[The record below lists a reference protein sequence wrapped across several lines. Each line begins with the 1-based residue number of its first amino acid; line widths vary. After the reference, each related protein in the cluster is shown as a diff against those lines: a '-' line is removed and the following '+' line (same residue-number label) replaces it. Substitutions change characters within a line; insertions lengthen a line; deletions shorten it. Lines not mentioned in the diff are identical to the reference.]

1 MCACGAGAGMFSF
14 GNGKYEEAAELYG
27 QAAKQYQLGKNCE
40 SSRALRSIRETES
53 TASRPTDGSRVEWA
67 GLRSL
72 AAVEKAAGCYEL
84 AVEMHSKL
92 GSFLECAM
100 AYKEAGS
107 MFEKAD
113 RPNGA
118 SHRALPPSYRI
129 VLGNTSQGGR
139 GRWLLLPPFP
149 ISWRPYLSLP
159 ERVRWCG
166 VLSLTRYRDAK
177 SIRGSAECCRCL
189 DEAKSLYAQEGRL
202 SECAKLAKR
211 RAEIFEKAEI
221 IDLMLESYAEAAELF
236 DGEDQKGETR
246 NCKLKIA
253 HYKALIEEKDAIC
266 EAIEIYEDVAKES
279 LESNLLKW
287 SVKQY
292 YLKAL
297 LAALVLAANQLGKT
311 VDDVRE
317 KRAEYCSLDAT
328 FEETRE
334 DNLIVGCIDAIEE
347 GDLEAFATACN
358 EFDEITKLDS
368 WQTTLLLRA
377 KNGIDNPLGDDGE
390 QEDDIC

>member
-1 MCACGAGAGMFSF
+1 MV
-14 GNGKYEEAAELYG
+14 
-27 QAAKQYQLGKNCE
+27 
-40 SSRALRSIRETES
+40 
-53 TASRPTDGSRVEWA
+53 P
-67 GLRSL
+67 
-72 AAVEKAAGCYEL
+72 
-84 AVEMHSKL
+84 
-92 GSFLECAM
+92 
-100 AYKEAGS
+100 
-107 MFEKAD
+107 
-113 RPNGA
+113 
-118 SHRALPPSYRI
+118 
-129 VLGNTSQGGR
+129 
-139 GRWLLLPPFP
+139 
-149 ISWRPYLSLP
+149 
-159 ERVRWCG
+159 
-166 VLSLTRYRDAK
+166 SLTPRRDAA
-177 SIRGSAECCRCL
+177 SMRESAECCRCL

-221 IDLMLESYAEAAELF
+221 IDLMLESYAEASELF

-253 HYKALIEEKDAIC
+253 HYKALIEEKDAIN
-266 EAIEIYEDVAKES
+266 EAIEIYEEVAKES

-297 LAALVLAANQLGKT
+297 LAALVLAANNLGKT

-334 DNLIVGCIDAIEE
+334 DNLIVGCTDAIDE

-377 KNGIDNPLGDDGE
+377 KNGIDNPLGADGPSD
-390 QEDDIC
+390 DDIC

>member
-1 MCACGAGAGMFSF
+1 MCAG
-14 GNGKYEEAAELYG
+14 
-27 QAAKQYQLGKNCE
+27 
-40 SSRALRSIRETES
+40 
-53 TASRPTDGSRVEWA
+53 
-67 GLRSL
+67 
-72 AAVEKAAGCYEL
+72 AVEKSAGCYEL
-84 AVEMHSKL
+84 VVEMHSKL
-92 GSFLECAM
+92 GNFLECAM
-100 AYKEAGS
+100 AYKDAGS

-118 SHRALPPSYRI
+118 LPARLCSPPALQWAHGLGCRA
-129 VLGNTSQGGR
+129 
-139 GRWLLLPPFP
+139 
-149 ISWRPYLSLP
+149 
-159 ERVRWCG
+159 
-166 VLSLTRYRDAK
+166 
-177 SIRGSAECCRCL
+177 AECCRCL
-189 DEAKSLYAQEGRL
+189 DEAKGLYAQEGRL

-221 IDLMLESYAEAAELF
+221 IDLMLECYEEAAELF

-253 HYKALIEEKDAIC
+253 HYKALMEQKEAIVA
-266 EAIEIYEDVAKES
+266 AIEIYEAVGAES

-297 LAALVLAANQLGKT
+297 LCALVLAGNQLGKT

-317 KRAEYCSLDAT
+317 KRSEYCSLDPT

-334 DNLIVGCIDAIEE
+334 DNLIVGCLDAIDE
-347 GDLEAFATACN
+347 GDMELFATACN

-377 KNGIDNPLGDDGE
+377 KNVRPPAPCSLPHAPCALRPALCPPCLFCGSLDSAGCCRESRTRQAAARTTKTISAK
-390 QEDDIC
+390 QICCVLCHRSLSNERIR

>member
-1 MCACGAGAGMFSF
+1 MCAG
-14 GNGKYEEAAELYG
+14 
-27 QAAKQYQLGKNCE
+27 
-40 SSRALRSIRETES
+40 
-53 TASRPTDGSRVEWA
+53 
-67 GLRSL
+67 
-72 AAVEKAAGCYEL
+72 AVEKSAGCYEL
-84 AVEMHSKL
+84 VVEMHSKL
-92 GSFLECAM
+92 GNFLECAM
-100 AYKEAGS
+100 AYKDAGS

-118 SHRALPPSYRI
+118 LPAPSLRPALRWAHGLGCRA
-129 VLGNTSQGGR
+129 
-139 GRWLLLPPFP
+139 
-149 ISWRPYLSLP
+149 
-159 ERVRWCG
+159 
-166 VLSLTRYRDAK
+166 
-177 SIRGSAECCRCL
+177 AECCRCL
-189 DEAKSLYAQEGRL
+189 DEAKGLYAQEGRL

-221 IDLMLESYAEAAELF
+221 IDLMLECYEEAAELF

-253 HYKALIEEKDAIC
+253 HYKALMEQKEAIVA
-266 EAIEIYEDVAKES
+266 AIEIYEAVGAES

-297 LAALVLAANQLGKT
+297 LCALVLAGNQLGKT

-317 KRAEYCSLDAT
+317 KRSEYCSLDPT

-334 DNLIVGCIDAIEE
+334 DNLIVGCLDAIDE
-347 GDLEAFATACN
+347 GDMELFATACN

-377 KNGIDNPLGDDGE
+377 KNVRPPAPFPRTRYASSAARLTRLGAAGNRE
-390 QEDDIC
+390 PGRRRRGRRRRYLLSRSAVFCVIVRCLMNAFGNEATPFVC

>member
-1 MCACGAGAGMFSF
+1 M
-14 GNGKYEEAAELYG
+14 
-27 QAAKQYQLGKNCE
+27 
-40 SSRALRSIRETES
+40 RET
-53 TASRPTDGSRVEWA
+53 
-67 GLRSL
+67 
-72 AAVEKAAGCYEL
+72 
-84 AVEMHSKL
+84 
-92 GSFLECAM
+92 
-100 AYKEAGS
+100 
-107 MFEKAD
+107 
-113 RPNGA
+113 
-118 SHRALPPSYRI
+118 
-129 VLGNTSQGGR
+129 
-139 GRWLLLPPFP
+139 
-149 ISWRPYLSLP
+149 
-159 ERVRWCG
+159 
-166 VLSLTRYRDAK
+166 
-177 SIRGSAECCRCL
+177 AECCRCL

-253 HYKALIEEKDAIC
+253 HYKALIEEKDAIT

-317 KRAEYCSLDAT
+317 KAQQVGTPCHTATRA
-328 FEETRE
+328 
-334 DNLIVGCIDAIEE
+334 
-347 GDLEAFATACN
+347 
-358 EFDEITKLDS
+358 
-368 WQTTLLLRA
+368 LRA
-377 KNGIDNPLGDDGE
+377 LAVSVCLPLSPELAPSMSVCTALPRKTVSDLAQSIRSGRWNE
-390 QEDDIC
+390 QLSRLYDAGYQIYFFLII